1 MRSGAPAVKVIAGVS
16 LIVVPVALIVTV
28 TASAAWLDTV
38 NSYVPAVA
46 VSLTVLAVADPLGL
60 TSKFEDESPVI
71 GLSLTSLSTT
81 VTVDALPATRFVG
94 LADAVEL
101 DALTSLAVTVDE
113 YGLPEISTE
122 FNVIVISS
130 VPISCG
136 V

>member
-28 TASAAWLDTV
+28 TASATWLETV

-60 TSKFEDESPVI
+60 TSKFDELRPLI
-71 GLSLTSLSTT
+71 GLSLTSRSAT
-81 VTVDALPATRFVG
+81 VTVDVVPTTRFAG

-101 DALTSLAVTVDE
+101 DALTSLVDTVDE